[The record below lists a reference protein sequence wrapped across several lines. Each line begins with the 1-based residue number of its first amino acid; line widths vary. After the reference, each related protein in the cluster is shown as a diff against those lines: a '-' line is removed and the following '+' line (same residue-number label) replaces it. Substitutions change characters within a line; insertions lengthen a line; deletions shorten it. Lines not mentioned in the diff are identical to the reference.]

1 MTPVSQIQASLA
13 QARDAQ
19 VARVVAL
26 VDAMPERGVADAL
39 IAPLRPRLAQLG
51 VDRPLG
57 FTRLLVTPLNPVI
70 MPLPAWQ
77 RSAIGVPRPALSVLG
92 RTVLASL
99 PDYADW
105 QGDWDGLVAAG
116 MMLWP
121 KAAAVLETMPMPRD
135 WFDVTGLAANQF
147 AGVVK
152 IASAV
157 LHEAVAIERLART
170 REPIPNGDILAILSR
185 SRTRGAAALDT
196 VVSVMLARLPV
207 PSQVALLAVE
217 AAGNDRAIGRAI
229 DRLAATLTTPALDA
243 SDLREA
249 SVETCRIVAM
259 IDALDCGAS
268 ADRRA
273 QLEQIRR
280 EADVLNRRT
289 FGRAVDQ
296 FVTLA
301 QSAMSASFDDTVIAG
316 LEAFARDL
324 RRLATIS
331 RRLGGA
337 DEYDGRLEATAAAVQ
352 TVGGDL
358 GFADRIRLV
367 EILAG
372 PEQALAMMTGLR
384 DVTPIAG

>member
-1 MTPVSQIQASLA
+1 MTAVSLIQASLA

-26 VDAMPERGVADAL
+26 VDAMPERGRADAL
-39 IAPLRPRLAQLG
+39 IAPLRPRLVQLG
-51 VDRPLG
+51 VGRPLG
-57 FTRLLVTPLNPVI
+57 FTRLLFTPLNPVI

-77 RSAIGVPRPALSVLG
+77 RSAIGAPRPALSVLG
-92 RTVLASL
+92 KAVRASL
-99 PDYADW
+99 PEYADW

-116 MMLWP
+116 TMLWP
-121 KAAAVLETMPMPRD
+121 IAATTLETMAMPQN
-135 WFDVTGLAANQF
+135 WFDATGLAANQF
-147 AGVVK
+147 PAVAK
-152 IASAV
+152 IVSAV
-157 LHEAVAIERLART
+157 LHEAVAVERLART
-170 REPIPNGDILAILSR
+170 RESIPNGEILAILSR
-185 SRTRGAAALDT
+185 SRTRGAAALDS

-207 PSQVALLAVE
+207 PSQVASLVME

-229 DRLAATLTTPALDA
+229 ERLAATLTTPALDA

-249 SVETCRIVAM
+249 AVETGRIVAM
-259 IDALDCGAS
+259 IDALDCGAT
-268 ADRRA
+268 AERRA

-280 EADVLNRRT
+280 EADRLNRRT

-301 QSAMSASFDDTVIAG
+301 QTAMSASFDDTVIAG
-316 LEAFARDL
+316 IEAFARDL

-337 DEYDGRLEATAAAVQ
+337 DEYDGRLETTAAAVQ
-352 TVGGDL
+352 TIGGDL
-358 GFADRIRLV
+358 GLADRIRLV

-372 PEQALAMMTGLR
+372 PEQALAMLTQPQ
-384 DVTPIAG
+384 DTAAK